1 MEGEPWWVAD
11 PGLLLLQTESRDP
24 RSWREAWVLGED
36 TLGLPSAWRASA
48 SGTQVSS
55 SPSSTAHG

>member
-1 MEGEPWWVAD
+1 MAD

-36 TLGLPSAWRASA
+36 TLGLPSAWRALA